1 MFSFLLKMEL
11 WEDWDKS
18 DVVIRSE
25 QNDEK
30 VFWFFWDKQTAI
42 KRFGGDEHG
51 AKKVFFFP
59 ELRKHKSLNFLSGF
73 LIDFVVDTDVVV
85 DIDVC
90 RRRRRCWEEYQI
102 LISTS

>member
-1 MFSFLLKMEL
+1 MNQKKQKKTKNLLLKWSSAFLFSFLLKMEL

-51 AKKVFFFP
+51 AKKCFSF
-59 ELRKHKSLNFLSGF
+59 LNSEN
-73 LIDFVVDTDVVV
+73 IKV
-85 DIDVC
+85 
-90 RRRRRCWEEYQI
+90 
-102 LISTS
+102 